1 MTEIVGVK
9 YYSPL
14 EERINITSHFIG
26 FIFSLAALA
35 LLVTRATSYGDI
47 WHIISF
53 AIFGISLTVLYA
65 ASTFYHRTKSP
76 SLRLRLRIVDHA
88 SIYILIAGTYT
99 PFALTILD
107 PPTGWIIFGTTW
119 AMAAVGIILKLFFTG
134 RFKLASTLM
143 YLFMGWMIVF
153 AIEPLTSNLSAD
165 GLFWLVTGGIAYTT
179 GAILYAIKTIKL
191 NHAIFHLFVLAGSFC
206 HFVSVFFYI
215 LPVP

>member
-9 YYSPL
+9 YYSPF
-14 EERINITSHFIG
+14 EERINIASHFIG

-35 LLVTRATSYGDI
+35 FLVTRAALYGDI

-53 AIFGISLTVLYA
+53 AIFGISLIVLYA
-65 ASTFYHRTKSP
+65 ASTFYHRAKSP

-99 PFALTILD
+99 PFALTVLD
-107 PPTGWIIFGTTW
+107 SPTGWIIFGTTW
-119 AMAAVGIILKLFFTG
+119 GMAAIGIILKLFFTG
-134 RFKLASTLM
+134 RFKLVSTLM
-143 YLFMGWMIVF
+143 YLFMGWVIIF
-153 AIEPLTSNLSAD
+153 AIDPLTANLSTD
-165 GLFWLVTGGIAYTT
+165 GLFWLVAGGICYTM
-179 GAILYAIKTIKL
+179 GAILYAIKQIKL
-191 NHAIFHLFVLAGSFC
+191 NHALFHLFVLAGSFC